1 MVDDLEITT
10 EITEDLTMKRIIIT
24 GATSGIGLA
33 ITNALGAMGHELI
46 LGCRNMTKGRQLQM
60 LLKEKSIDVTLF
72 EVDLG
77 HLTSVENF
85 CHNILE
91 QYDQVD
97 VLINNAGVFSDTK
110 KTTQDGFEL
119 TIGTNFI
126 SHFLLTEMLLPLI
139 TFGDSGRIVNI
150 SSEAALY
157 GRIKTD
163 ETFYTKPAKGFLAY
177 AKSKLAQVLYT
188 IDLSERLAPD
198 NVTVNAVH
206 PGHVSTNIWKGDS
219 LLMKLVGPIN
229 KRRYL
234 SPEQAAKICVDVA
247 VGEAYG
253 QMTGQLIESKG
264 VMKLKKRCLDV
275 ELRQEV
281 MALAKNTVGLTEQ

>member
-1 MVDDLEITT
+1 
-10 EITEDLTMKRIIIT
+10 MKRIIIT

-46 LGCRNMTKGRQLQM
+46 LGCRNMNKGKELQVS
-60 LLKEKSIDVTLF
+60 LKAKGIEVELV

-77 HLTSVENF
+77 NLASVKKF
-85 CHNILE
+85 GHNILDH
-91 QYDQVD
+91 YDQID
-97 VLINNAGVFSDTK
+97 VLINNAGVFSDTR

-139 TFGDSGRIVNI
+139 TSGESGRIVNI

-163 ETFYTKPAKGFLAY
+163 DTFCTKPAKGFRAY

-188 IDLSERLAPD
+188 IDLSLRLAPE
-198 NVTVNAVH
+198 NVVVNAVH

-219 LLMKLVGPIN
+219 LLMKLIGPIN
-229 KRRYL
+229 QRRYL

-253 QMTGQLIESKG
+253 KVTGQLIESKG
-264 VMKLKKRCLDV
+264 IMQLKKRCLDV

-281 MALAKNTVGLTEQ
+281 MALTRKTVGLMK